1 MTEPT
6 QHAPKPTPP
15 KSPFWV
21 DFGPILIFVVLF
33 QVMRRG
39 DNPDMAIYWATG
51 ASMAAIFIALIY
63 SKFVIKHISGQ
74 LWLTAALL
82 IGMGA
87 LTIGFKNDT
96 FIKLKPT
103 ILNIGFAGAIFAGL
117 AMGKNPIKLL
127 MGAAFEMPADKWK
140 VLALRWAYYFLAM
153 AALNVVI
160 WKGFSENFWVNFKLL
175 GFMPL
180 SFAFIISQM
189 PFIMKHSNLKDAMKD
204 KD

>member
-1 MTEPT
+1 MTDN
-6 QHAPKPTPP
+6 APKTSKP

-51 ASMAAIFIALIY
+51 ASMAAIFAALIY
-63 SKFVIKHISGQ
+63 SKFITKHISGQ

-82 IGMGA
+82 LGMGA
-87 LTIGFKNDT
+87 LTIGFKNDA

-103 ILNIGFAGAIFAGL
+103 ILNVGFAGAIFAGL
-117 AMGKNPIKLL
+117 AMGKNPIKML
-127 MGAAFEMPADKWK
+127 MGAAFEMPTDKWK
-140 VLALRWAYYFLAM
+140 ILALRWAFYFLAM
-153 AALNVVI
+153 AALNIVI

-175 GFMPL
+175 GFVPL
-180 SFAFIISQM
+180 SIAFIFSQM
-189 PFIMKHSNLKDAMKD
+189 PFIIKHSDITTNFKD